1 RTSSVASLNGRR
13 RHQQR
18 PAQRNRPRLTSNRST
33 HCRDLPQ
40 HGGYDQAMK
49 RQDDCEVGPISRL
62 KASTNWAPAKSW
74 PESTVGGTSRTFTM
88 LQPAYQQPKPQDQKD
103 CVDRG
108 AAGQSDPD
116 PDGTEPRRECEGVGA
131 GKSDHPIADRGE
143 QQRYPCVVHA
153 TKRSDND
160 GLHGVGDKERRANHK
175 QCCGQFDG
183 SARVAGCFAEES
195 P

>member
-1 RTSSVASLNGRR
+1 M
-13 RHQQR
+13 
-18 PAQRNRPRLTSNRST
+18 SNRSRT
-33 HCRDLPQ
+33 CRSMAGTISMRPAACRALSARPST
-40 HGGYDQAMK
+40 
-49 RQDDCEVGPISRL
+49 SRL

-74 PESTVGGTSRTFTM
+74 PESTVGGISRTFTM
-88 LQPAYQQPKPQDQKD
+88 LQPACQQPKPQDQKN
-103 CVDRG
+103 CVDGG

-131 GKSDHPIADRGE
+131 GKSDHPITDRGE
-143 QQRYPCVVHA
+143 QQRYPRVVHA

-195 P
+195 PRDGKSGDDHSDSQHRC